1 MIQGYENSPAIFQ
14 RGIKK
19 GFEGLI
25 GVSCYVHLDDLIVFG
40 SDELEHDENFKK
52 VENKLYEYNLKIN
65 ESKLVYKETKVDYLG
80 YTISLNCI
88 TSTQKRSQGI

>member
-52 VENKLYEYNLKIN
+52 VENK
-65 ESKLVYKETKVDYLG
+65 
-80 YTISLNCI
+80 
-88 TSTQKRSQGI
+88 